1 MRSVID
7 ILDLSPDELM
17 ELIEVAQDT
26 RTGKPTEISL
36 YMDGDL
42 KNTLSGEGYSA
53 IRYINGNA
61 ILTIA
66 LANANDAWF
75 TADENINFRVFTTDP
90 KAAGG
95 TMVKVEAELA
105 SGSMV
110 QPSANLTG
118 IVLKGVSDIQVTQ
131 NGVYDISR

>member
-1 MRSVID
+1 
-7 ILDLSPDELM
+7 
-17 ELIEVAQDT
+17 
-26 RTGKPTEISL
+26 
-36 YMDGDL
+36 MDGDL